1 MKGGEVLPAT
11 LYVGN
16 LAWDV
21 TEDDLAQ
28 AFGTCAKVCDARVI
42 AERHTGRSRGFG
54 FVDVEERDVEQ
65 VLRVM
70 NEYELKGRKI
80 LVNQAQ
86 SRRGEGRR

>member
-1 MKGGEVLPAT
+1 MPAT

-16 LAWDV
+16 LAWNV

-28 AFGTCAKVCDARVI
+28 AFGTCAKVHDARVI